1 MGIVLAFYK
10 PVASFQFVSSPW
22 LYRQRLVEVVIVS
35 YLLVGI
41 LDLRLYRIGG
51 GKGP

>member
-1 MGIVLAFYK
+1 MSIILAFYK

-22 LYRQRLVEVVIVS
+22 LYRQWLVEVVIVS
-35 YLLVGI
+35 RLLIGI

-51 GKGP
+51 GKRP